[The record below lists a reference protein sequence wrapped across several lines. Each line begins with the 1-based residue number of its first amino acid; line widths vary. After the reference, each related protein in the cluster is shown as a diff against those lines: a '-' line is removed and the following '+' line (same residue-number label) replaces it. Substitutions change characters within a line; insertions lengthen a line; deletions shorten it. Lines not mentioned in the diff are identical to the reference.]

1 LSYYNVKSDTLNT
14 IKKMKKVAVIGA
26 GPSGITAIKNFI
38 DEGFDVTAF
47 ERCNGV
53 GGNWRFNDPSGHSS
67 VFETTHII
75 SSKYTSFYE
84 DYPLPDDASDYPS
97 HKELLSYFDGYAE
110 HFDIKKNIK
119 FGTEVLSCKQL
130 PNGRW
135 LLKYKHL
142 DGNDEI
148 TLEFDALVVCN
159 GHHHVPRHPEYK
171 GEFSGEY
178 IHSHDYK
185 RAAPFE
191 NKRVLVIGGGNS
203 ACDVA
208 VETSRISQE
217 TSLSWRRGY
226 HLVPKF
232 MYGLPADVFAKR
244 SRWIPQFLRIP
255 FMKYMLERYQGKNED
270 IGLPKVTNKM
280 LATHPTVN
288 SDLYNAIR
296 HGKVKPRPDIESFS
310 ENTVN
315 FVDGTSAE
323 YDVVIACTGFKIKHS
338 FFEKDLINFEEGPV
352 PLLHKMLPADIK
364 NLYFIGLFQPL
375 GCIWPG
381 AELQSKLGAKHLA
394 GKWEPTDDINKL
406 ISQELKNPDV
416 DQIKT
421 PRHTIT
427 VDDFSFRSRLKK
439 ELKRAS

>member
-1 LSYYNVKSDTLNT
+1 
-14 IKKMKKVAVIGA
+14 M
-26 GPSGITAIKNFI
+26 
-38 DEGFDVTAF
+38 
-47 ERCNGV
+47 
-53 GGNWRFNDPSGHSS
+53 
-67 VFETTHII
+67 
-75 SSKYTSFYE
+75 
-84 DYPLPDDASDYPS
+84 
-97 HKELLSYFDGYAE
+97 
-110 HFDIKKNIK
+110 
-119 FGTEVLSCKQL
+119 
-130 PNGRW
+130 
-135 LLKYKHL
+135 
-142 DGNDEI
+142 
-148 TLEFDALVVCN
+148 
-159 GHHHVPRHPEYK
+159 
-171 GEFSGEY
+171 
-178 IHSHDYK
+178 HSHDYK

-255 FMKYMLERYQGKNED
+255 FMKYMLEMYQGKNED

-296 HGKVKPRPDIESFS
+296 HGKVKPRPNIESFS
-310 ENTVN
+310 EKTVH

-338 FFEKDLINFEEGPV
+338 FFEKDFINFEEGPV
-352 PLLHKMLPADIK
+352 PLLHRMLPADIE

-394 GKWEPTDDINKL
+394 GKWKPTDDINKL
-406 ISQELKNPDV
+406 IAQELKNPDV

-427 VDDFSFRSRLKK
+427 VDDFSFRGRLKK

>member
-1 LSYYNVKSDTLNT
+1 
-14 IKKMKKVAVIGA
+14 MKKVAVIGA
-26 GPSGITAIKNFI
+26 GPSGIAAIKNFI
-38 DEGFDVTAF
+38 DEGFDVMAF
-47 ERCNGV
+47 ERCSGV

-110 HFDIKKNIK
+110 HFNIKKNIK
-119 FGTEVLSCKQL
+119 FGTEVLSCKQSA
-130 PNGRW
+130 NDGW
-135 LLKYKHL
+135 LIKYRHL
-142 DGNDEI
+142 NSNEEI
-148 TLEFDALVVCN
+148 TLQFDALVVCN
-159 GHHHVPRHPEYK
+159 GHHHVPRYPHYK
-171 GEFSGEY
+171 GEFKGEY
-178 IHSHDYK
+178 LHSHDYK

-270 IGLPKVTNKM
+270 IGLPKVTSKM

-323 YDVVIACTGFKIKHS
+323 YDVVIACTGFKIKHA

-352 PLLHKMLPADIK
+352 PLLHRMLPADIK

-394 GKWEPTDDINKL
+394 GKWKPTDDINKL
-406 ISQELKNPDV
+406 IAQELKNPDV

-427 VDDFSFRSRLKK
+427 VDDFSFRGRLKK

>member
-1 LSYYNVKSDTLNT
+1 
-14 IKKMKKVAVIGA
+14 MKKVAVIGA

-47 ERCNGV
+47 ERCDGV

-130 PNGRW
+130 PNSRW

-159 GHHHVPRHPEYK
+159 GHHHVPRYPQYK

-352 PLLHKMLPADIK
+352 PLLHRMLPADIE

-394 GKWEPTDDINKL
+394 GKWKPTDDINKL
-406 ISQELKNPDV
+406 IAQELKNPDV

-427 VDDFSFRSRLKK
+427 VDDFSFRGRLKK

>member
-1 LSYYNVKSDTLNT
+1 MKSDTRNT

-47 ERCNGV
+47 ERCDGV

-97 HKELLSYFDGYAE
+97 HKELLSYFNGYAE

-119 FGTEVLSCKQL
+119 FGTEVLSCKQSA
-130 PNGRW
+130 NGGW
-135 LLKYKHL
+135 FVKYRHL
-142 DGNDEI
+142 GSDEEI
-148 TLEFDALVVCN
+148 SLEFDALVVCN
-159 GHHHVPRHPEYK
+159 GHHHAPRYPQYK

-185 RAAPFE
+185 RAAPFA

-232 MYGLPADVFAKR
+232 MYGLPADVYAKR

-255 FMKYMLERYQGKNED
+255 FMKYMLEQYQGKNED
-270 IGLPKVTNKM
+270 IGLPKVTNKT

-315 FVDGTSAE
+315 FVDGTTGE

-338 FFEKDLINFEEGPV
+338 FFEKDLINFEDGPV

-381 AELQSKLGAKHLA
+381 AELQSKLGAKHLS
-394 GKWEPTDDINKL
+394 GKWKPTDDINKL
-406 ISQELKNPDV
+406 IAQELKNPDV

-427 VDDFSFRSRLKK
+427 VDDFSFRGRLKK

>member
-1 LSYYNVKSDTLNT
+1 
-14 IKKMKKVAVIGA
+14 MKKVAVIGA

-47 ERCNGV
+47 ERCDGV

-130 PNGRW
+130 PNSRW

-159 GHHHVPRHPEYK
+159 GHHHVPRYPQYE

-352 PLLHKMLPADIK
+352 PLLHRMLPADIK

-394 GKWEPTDDINKL
+394 GKWKPKDDINKL
-406 ISQELKNPDV
+406 IAQELKNPDV

-427 VDDFSFRSRLKK
+427 VDDFSFRGRLKK

>member
-1 LSYYNVKSDTLNT
+1 
-14 IKKMKKVAVIGA
+14 MKKVAVIGA

-47 ERCNGV
+47 ERCDGV

-119 FGTEVLSCKQL
+119 FGTEVLSCKQQ

-135 LLKYKHL
+135 LLKYKQL

-148 TLEFDALVVCN
+148 PLEFDALVVCN
-159 GHHHVPRHPEYK
+159 GHHHVPRYPEYK

-352 PLLHKMLPADIK
+352 PLLHRMLPADIK

-394 GKWEPTDDINKL
+394 GKWKPTDDINKL
-406 ISQELKNPDV
+406 IAQELKNPDV

-427 VDDFSFRSRLKK
+427 VDDFSFRGRLKK